1 MTIITQAYCILCPI
15 FLSPTLSPSSY
26 KCFNM
31 KFTRSLRQAIFLF
44 LISCLLVAAIPAAV
58 AQMQSPPA
66 VQLVRQARTLYA
78 SERFSEAVPLLEQA
92 ATQFEAKGQNLD
104 RAAALS
110 NLAATY
116 GQLTLWEQAEQAVN
130 SSLSVVRAQPK
141 TPEQQRIWAET
152 LNIQGQIK
160 LERGQTQEAIDIW
173 TQAAKFFEQIDSKN
187 QLFQVQINQSRAWET
202 LGLYPRSCKILLGS
216 LNLENKTCEIL
227 PAGLASL
234 KNQSISLDRLRAI
247 NSLGRVLRVLGQL
260 ERSNE
265 LLLIGLQAARNFDL
279 RQEEAAIYLNLGN
292 TQRAKS
298 NKPGLNAAQRDD
310 LERSALEYYARSAD
324 GSPGKSTIG
333 MQAKLNQLSLLADS
347 QNSSEAQVLWRA
359 IESQVSKL
367 PSNRVG
373 LYAQINLAESL
384 LKLDRFPIETPNLS
398 EIDQMLSLAGEQAN
412 NLGDKRIQAYIL
424 GARGKVYEL
433 KQQHS
438 VAETLTLEALSL
450 APAFQSPDIA
460 YQLLWQLGRIRN
472 AQGNTEGAIV
482 QYTQAVNVLSSLR
495 GDLVTV
501 NPEVQFSFRESA
513 EPVYRELVGLLLQD
527 ESPSQDKLKQAR
539 QTVES
544 LQLAELDNFFR
555 DACAD
560 AKPKSIEQI
569 DPTAAVIYPIILSD
583 RLEVILSIPGKPL
596 RRYRTK
602 KSQADL
608 ETAFRVAKN
617 TIRPSAFVRDRFP
630 PIQQVYDWLI
640 RPAEADLTASGIKT
654 LVFVL
659 DGYLR
664 NLPIAVLHDGEKFL
678 VEKYSIALAPGLQL
692 LAPKPLSQVKLKV
705 LTGGLSEPRQGF
717 SALPGVKQ
725 ELEQISAQMP
735 ASALLNQDFVSGKLH
750 DRIKAVSYPIVHLAT
765 HGQFSSNAADT
776 FIVTWDDRVNVKE
789 FDRLLRSRTGEK
801 QQPIELL
808 VLSACETASGDN
820 RAALGLAGA
829 AIRSG
834 ARSTVA
840 TLWQVNDESTAIFMT
855 EFYRQLAG
863 SKSSKAE
870 ALRNAQLTLLQNEEY
885 QNPYFWAP
893 FVLVGNWQ

>member
-1 MTIITQAYCILCPI
+1 
-15 FLSPTLSPSSY
+15 
-26 KCFNM
+26 M
-31 KFTRSLRQAIFLF
+31 KFTRSLRQAILLF
-44 LISCLLVAAIPAAV
+44 LISCLLAVAIPPAV
-58 AQMQSPPA
+58 AQMRSPPA

-78 SERFSEAVPLLEQA
+78 SERFSEAVPLLQQA

-116 GQLTLWEQAEQAVN
+116 GQLALWEQAEQAVN

-160 LERGQTQEAIDIW
+160 LERGQTQDAIDIW

-187 QLFQVQINQSRAWET
+187 QLLQVQINQSRAWET
-202 LGLYPRSCKILLGS
+202 LGLYPRACKILLGS
-216 LNLENKTCEIL
+216 LNLENKTCEVL
-227 PAGLASL
+227 PAGLVSL
-234 KNQSISLDRLRAI
+234 KNQSVSLENIRAI
-247 NSLGRVLRVLGQL
+247 NALARVLRVLGQL
-260 ERSNE
+260 ERSE
-265 LLLIGLQAARNFDL
+265 DLLSAGMEAARKIGVP
-279 RQEEAAIYLNLGN
+279 QEEAAIYLNLGN
-292 TQRAKS
+292 TARAKS
-298 NKPGLNAAQRDD
+298 NKPGLSMEKRTD
-310 LERSALEYYARSAD
+310 LERSALEYYALAAEAM
-324 GSPGKSTIG
+324 PGKSTIG
-333 MQAKLNQLSLLADS
+333 MQARLNQLSLFADS
-347 QNSSEAQVLWRA
+347 QNASEAQILWRSL
-359 IESQVSKL
+359 EPQVAQF
-367 PSNRVG
+367 PSNRAG
-373 LYAQINLAESL
+373 LYAQINLAQTL
-384 LKLDRFPIETPNLS
+384 IKLDKLPIGTPGLS
-398 EIDQMLSLAGEQAN
+398 DIAQMLSLAGESAN
-412 NLGDKRIQAYIL
+412 RLGDKRIQAYIL

-438 VAETLTLEALSL
+438 IAETLTLEALSL

-460 YQLLWQLGRIRN
+460 YQLLWQLGRIRK
-472 AQGNTEGAIV
+472 AQGNTEGALV

-527 ESPSQDKLKQAR
+527 ESPTQDKLKQAR

-560 AKPKSIEQI
+560 AKPKSIEEI

-596 RRYRTK
+596 RRYTTK
-602 KSQADL
+602 KSQSEL
-608 ETAFRVAKN
+608 ETAFRLAKN

-705 LTGGLSEPRQGF
+705 LTGGLSESRQGF

-735 ASALLNQDFVSGKLH
+735 ASALLNQDFVSTQLH
-750 DRIKAVSYPIVHLAT
+750 DRIKALSYPIVHLAT

-776 FIVTWDDRVNVKE
+776 FIVTWDQKVNVKE

-855 EFYRQLAG
+855 EFYRQLGG
-863 SKSSKAE
+863 SKASKAE

>member
-1 MTIITQAYCILCPI
+1 
-15 FLSPTLSPSSY
+15 
-26 KCFNM
+26 M
-31 KFTRSLRQAIFLF
+31 KFTRSLRQAILLF
-44 LISCLLVAAIPAAV
+44 LISCLLAVAIPPAV
-58 AQMQSPPA
+58 AQMRSPPA

-78 SERFSEAVPLLEQA
+78 SERFSEAVPLLQQA

-116 GQLTLWEQAEQAVN
+116 GQLALWEQAEQAVN

-160 LERGQTQEAIDIW
+160 LERGQTQDAIDIW

-187 QLFQVQINQSRAWET
+187 QLLQVQINQSRAWET
-202 LGLYPRSCKILLGS
+202 LGLYPRACKILLGS
-216 LNLENKTCEIL
+216 LNLENKTCEVL
-227 PAGLASL
+227 PAGLVSL
-234 KNQSISLDRLRAI
+234 KNQSVSLENIRAI
-247 NSLGRVLRVLGQL
+247 NALARVLRVLGQL
-260 ERSNE
+260 ERSE
-265 LLLIGLQAARNFDL
+265 DLLSAGMEAARKIGV

-292 TQRAKS
+292 TARAKS
-298 NKPGLNAAQRDD
+298 NKPGLSMEKRTD
-310 LERSALEYYARSAD
+310 LERSALEYYALAAEAM
-324 GSPGKSTIG
+324 PGKSTIG
-333 MQAKLNQLSLLADS
+333 MQARLNQLSLFADS
-347 QNSSEAQVLWRA
+347 QNASEAQILWRSL
-359 IESQVSKL
+359 EPQVAQF
-367 PSNRVG
+367 PSNRAG
-373 LYAQINLAESL
+373 LYAQINLAQTL
-384 LKLDRFPIETPNLS
+384 IKLDKLPIGTPGLS
-398 EIDQMLSLAGEQAN
+398 DIAQMLSLAGESAN
-412 NLGDKRIQAYIL
+412 RLGDKRIQAYIL

-438 VAETLTLEALSL
+438 IAETLTLEALSL

-460 YQLLWQLGRIRN
+460 YQLLWQLGRIRK

-527 ESPSQDKLKQAR
+527 ESPTQDKLKQAR

-560 AKPKSIEQI
+560 AKPKSIEEI

-596 RRYRTK
+596 RRYTTK
-602 KSQADL
+602 KSQSEL
-608 ETAFRVAKN
+608 ETAFKLAKN

-705 LTGGLSEPRQGF
+705 LTGGLSESRQGF
-717 SALPGVKQ
+717 SALPGVKE

-735 ASALLNQDFVSGKLH
+735 ASALLNQDFVSTQLH
-750 DRIKAVSYPIVHLAT
+750 DRIKALSYPIVHLAT

-776 FIVTWDDRVNVKE
+776 FIVTWDQKVNVKE

-855 EFYRQLAG
+855 EFYRQLGG
-863 SKSSKAE
+863 SKASKAE

>member
-1 MTIITQAYCILCPI
+1 
-15 FLSPTLSPSSY
+15 
-26 KCFNM
+26 M
-31 KFTRSLRQAIFLF
+31 KFTRSLRQAILLF
-44 LISCLLVAAIPAAV
+44 LISCLLAVAIPPAV
-58 AQMQSPPA
+58 AQMRSPPA

-78 SERFSEAVPLLEQA
+78 SERFSEAVPLLQQA

-116 GQLTLWEQAEQAVN
+116 GQLALWEQAEQAVN

-160 LERGQTQEAIDIW
+160 LERGQTQDAIDIW

-187 QLFQVQINQSRAWET
+187 QLLQVQINQSRAWET
-202 LGLYPRSCKILLGS
+202 LGLYPRACKILLGS
-216 LNLENKTCEIL
+216 LNLENKTCEVL
-227 PAGLASL
+227 PAGLVSL
-234 KNQSISLDRLRAI
+234 KNQSVSLQNIRAI
-247 NSLGRVLRVLGQL
+247 NALARVLRVLGQL
-260 ERSNE
+260 ERSE
-265 LLLIGLQAARNFDL
+265 DLLSAGMEAARKIGV

-292 TQRAKS
+292 TARAKS
-298 NKPGLNAAQRDD
+298 NKPGLSMEKRTD
-310 LERSALEYYARSAD
+310 LERSALEYYALAAEAM
-324 GSPGKSTIG
+324 PGKSTIG
-333 MQAKLNQLSLLADS
+333 MQARLNQLSLFADS
-347 QNSSEAQVLWRA
+347 QNASEAQILWRSL
-359 IESQVSKL
+359 EPQVAQF
-367 PSNRVG
+367 PSNRAG
-373 LYAQINLAESL
+373 LYAQINLAQTL
-384 LKLDRFPIETPNLS
+384 IKLDKLPIGTPGLS
-398 EIDQMLSLAGEQAN
+398 DIAQMLSLAGESAN
-412 NLGDKRIQAYIL
+412 RLGDKRIQAYIL

-438 VAETLTLEALSL
+438 IAETLTLEALSL

-460 YQLLWQLGRIRN
+460 YQLLWQLGRIRK
-472 AQGNTEGAIV
+472 AQGNTEGALV

-527 ESPSQDKLKQAR
+527 ESPTQDKLKQAR

-560 AKPKSIEQI
+560 AKPKSIEEI

-596 RRYRTK
+596 RRYTTK
-602 KSQADL
+602 KSQSEL
-608 ETAFRVAKN
+608 ETAFKLAKN

-705 LTGGLSEPRQGF
+705 LTGGLSESRQGF

-735 ASALLNQDFVSGKLH
+735 ASALLNQDFVSTQLH
-750 DRIKAVSYPIVHLAT
+750 DRIKALSYPIVHLAT

-776 FIVTWDDRVNVKE
+776 FIVTWDQKVNVKE

-855 EFYRQLAG
+855 EFYRQLGG
-863 SKSSKAE
+863 SKASKAE

>member
-1 MTIITQAYCILCPI
+1 
-15 FLSPTLSPSSY
+15 
-26 KCFNM
+26 M
-31 KFTRSLRQAIFLF
+31 KFTRSLRQAILLF
-44 LISCLLVAAIPAAV
+44 LISCLLAVAIPPAV
-58 AQMQSPPA
+58 AQMRSPPA

-78 SERFSEAVPLLEQA
+78 SERFSEAVPLLQQA

-116 GQLTLWEQAEQAVN
+116 GQLALWEQAEQAVN

-160 LERGQTQEAIDIW
+160 LERGQTQDAIDIW

-187 QLFQVQINQSRAWET
+187 QLLQVQINQSRAWET
-202 LGLYPRSCKILLGS
+202 LGLYPRACKILLGS
-216 LNLENKTCEIL
+216 LNLENKTCEVL
-227 PAGLASL
+227 PAGLVSL
-234 KNQSISLDRLRAI
+234 KNQSVSLENIRAI
-247 NSLGRVLRVLGQL
+247 NALARVLRVLGQL
-260 ERSNE
+260 ERSE
-265 LLLIGLQAARNFDL
+265 DLLSAGMEAARKIGVP
-279 RQEEAAIYLNLGN
+279 QEEAAIYLNLGN
-292 TQRAKS
+292 TARAKS
-298 NKPGLNAAQRDD
+298 NKPGLSMEKRTD
-310 LERSALEYYARSAD
+310 LERSALEYYALAAEAM
-324 GSPGKSTIG
+324 PGKSTIG
-333 MQAKLNQLSLLADS
+333 MQARLNQLSLFADS
-347 QNSSEAQVLWRA
+347 QNASEAQILWRSL
-359 IESQVSKL
+359 EPQVAQF
-367 PSNRVG
+367 PSNRAG
-373 LYAQINLAESL
+373 LYAQINLAQTL
-384 LKLDRFPIETPNLS
+384 IKLDKLPIGTPGLS
-398 EIDQMLSLAGEQAN
+398 DIAQMLSLAGESAN
-412 NLGDKRIQAYIL
+412 RLGDKRIQAYIL

-438 VAETLTLEALSL
+438 IAETLTLEALSL

-460 YQLLWQLGRIRN
+460 YQLLWQLGRIRK
-472 AQGNTEGAIV
+472 AQGNTEGALV

-527 ESPSQDKLKQAR
+527 ESPTQDKLKQAR

-560 AKPKSIEQI
+560 AKPKSIEEI

-596 RRYRTK
+596 RRYTTK
-602 KSQADL
+602 KSQSEL
-608 ETAFRVAKN
+608 ETAFRLAKN

-705 LTGGLSEPRQGF
+705 LTGGLSESRQGF
-717 SALPGVKQ
+717 SALPGVKE

-735 ASALLNQDFVSGKLH
+735 ASALLNQDFVSTQLH
-750 DRIKAVSYPIVHLAT
+750 DRIKALSYPIVHLAT

-776 FIVTWDDRVNVKE
+776 FIVTWDQKVNVKE

-855 EFYRQLAG
+855 EFYRQLGG
-863 SKSSKAE
+863 SKASKAE

>member
-1 MTIITQAYCILCPI
+1 
-15 FLSPTLSPSSY
+15 
-26 KCFNM
+26 M
-31 KFTRSLRQAIFLF
+31 KFTRSLRQAIL
-44 LISCLLVAAIPAAV
+44 LCLMSCLLAVAIPPGV
-58 AQMQSPPA
+58 AQIQSP
-66 VQLVRQARTLYA
+66 QGLQILRQARTLYA
-78 SERFSEAVPLLEQA
+78 SERFSEAVPLLQEA
-92 ATQFEAKGQNLD
+92 AAQFEAKGQNLD

-116 GQLTLWEQAEQAVN
+116 GQLTLWEPAEKAVN
-130 SSLSVVRAQPK
+130 SSLSVVRSQPK
-141 TPEQQRIWAET
+141 TPEQQRILAET
-152 LNIQGQIK
+152 LNIQGQLQ
-160 LERGQTQEAIDIW
+160 LERGQTQDAIEIW
-173 TQAAKFFEQIDSKN
+173 TQAAKIFEQLDRKN

-202 LGLYPRSCKILLGS
+202 LGLYPRACKILLGS
-216 LNLENKTCEIL
+216 LNLENKTCEVL
-227 PAGLASL
+227 PAGLTSL
-234 KNQSISLDRLRAI
+234 KNQSFSLEKIRAI
-247 NSLGRVLRVLGQL
+247 NALGRVMRVLGKL

-265 LLLIGLQAARNFDL
+265 LLLTGLEAARNL
-279 RQEEAAIYLNLGN
+279 GLTEEEAAIYLNLGN

-298 NKPGLNAAQRDD
+298 NQPGLKAPQRAD
-310 LERSALEYYARSAD
+310 LERSALEYYTRSAE
-324 GSPGKSTIG
+324 GMPGKSTIG
-333 MQAKLNQLSLLADS
+333 MQARLNQLSLLADN
-347 QNSSEAQVLWRA
+347 QNASEAQVLWRS
-359 IESQVSKL
+359 IEPQVAQF
-367 PSNRVG
+367 PSNRAG
-373 LYAQINLAESL
+373 IYAQINLAQSL
-384 LKLDRFPIETPNLS
+384 IKLAQSPGKTLSLSDIEKMLDR
-398 EIDQMLSLAGEQAN
+398 SLEPAN
-412 NLGDKRIQAYIL
+412 SLGDKRIQAYIM
-424 GARGKVYEL
+424 GTRGKLSEIQKQYE
-433 KQQHS
+433 K
-438 VAETLTLEALSL
+438 AETLTIQALSL

-460 YQLLWQLGRIRN
+460 YQLFWQLGRIRK
-472 AQGNTEGAIV
+472 AKGDTEGAIV

-560 AKPKSIEQI
+560 AKPKSIEEI

-596 RRYRTK
+596 RRYTTK
-602 KSQADL
+602 KSQAEL
-608 ETAFRVAKN
+608 ETAFRLAKN
-617 TIRPSAFVRDRFP
+617 VIRPAAFPRDRLP
-630 PIQQVYDWLI
+630 PVQQVYDWLI

-664 NLPIAVLHDGEKFL
+664 NLPMAVLHDGEQFL
-678 VEKYSIALAPGLQL
+678 VQKYSIALAPGLQL

-705 LTGGLSEPRQGF
+705 LTGGLSEARQGF

-725 ELEQISAQMP
+725 EIEQISAQMP
-735 ASALLNQDFVSGKLH
+735 ASALLNEDFVSGRLH
-750 DRIKAVSYPIVHLAT
+750 DRIKALSYPIIHLAT

-776 FIVTWDDRVNVKE
+776 FIVTWDERVNVKE
-789 FDRLLRSRTGEK
+789 FDQLLRVRTGEK

-855 EFYRQLAG
+855 EFYKQLAA
-863 SKSSKAE
+863 SKTSKAE
-870 ALRNAQLTLLQNEEY
+870 ALRNAQLTLLKNREY

>member
-1 MTIITQAYCILCPI
+1 
-15 FLSPTLSPSSY
+15 
-26 KCFNM
+26 M
-31 KFTRSLRQAIFLF
+31 KFTRSLRQAILLF
-44 LISCLLVAAIPAAV
+44 LISCLLAVAVPPAV
-58 AQMQSPPA
+58 AQMQSPQG

-78 SERFSEAVPLLEQA
+78 AERFAEAVPLLQQA
-92 ATQFEAKGQNLD
+92 AAQFEAKGQNLD
-104 RAAALS
+104 RATALS

-116 GQLTLWEQAEQAVN
+116 GQLALWEPAEQAVN

-141 TPEQQRIWAET
+141 TPEQQRIWAEI

-160 LERGQTQEAIDIW
+160 LERGQTPDAIDIW
-173 TQAAKFFEQIDSKN
+173 TQAAKIFEQIDSKK
-187 QLFQVQINQSRAWET
+187 QLVQVQINQSRAWET
-202 LGLYPRSCKILLGS
+202 LGLYPRACKILLGS
-216 LNLENKTCEIL
+216 LNLENKTCEVL

-234 KNQSISLDRLRAI
+234 KNQSFSSENIRVI
-247 NSLGRVLRVLGQL
+247 NALGRVLRVLGQL

-265 LLLIGLQAARNFDL
+265 LLLTGLEAARNLGL

-298 NKPGLNAAQRDD
+298 NKPGLKTPQRAD
-310 LERSALEYYARSAD
+310 LERSALEYYARSAE
-324 GSPGKSTIG
+324 GMPEKSTIG
-333 MQAKLNQLSLLADS
+333 MQAKLNQLSMLADS
-347 QNSSEAQVLWRA
+347 QNASEAKVLWRSL
-359 IESQVSKL
+359 EPQVAQFT
-367 PSNRVG
+367 SNRAG
-373 LYAQINLAESL
+373 LYAQINLAQTL
-384 LKLDRFPIETPNLS
+384 IKLDKLLIGTPGLS
-398 EIDQMLSLAGEQAN
+398 DIDRMLSLAVESAN
-412 NLGDKRIQAYIL
+412 RLGDKRIQAYIL

-433 KQQHS
+433 KQQYS
-438 VAETLTLEALSL
+438 VAETLTVEALSL

-460 YQLLWQLGRIRN
+460 YQLLWQLGRIRK
-472 AQGNTEGAIV
+472 AQGNTEGAIA

-527 ESPSQDKLKQAR
+527 ESPSQDKLKLAR

-560 AKPKSIEQI
+560 AKPKSIEEI
-569 DPTAAVIYPIILSD
+569 DPAAAVIYPIILSD

-596 RRYRTK
+596 RRYTTK
-602 KSQADL
+602 KSQAEL

-664 NLPIAVLHDGEKFL
+664 NLPMGVLHDGEKFL

-705 LTGGLSEPRQGF
+705 LTGGLSESRQGF

-735 ASALLNQDFVSGKLH
+735 ASGLLNQDFVSAQLH
-750 DRIKAVSYPIVHLAT
+750 DRIKALSYPIVHLAT

-776 FIVTWDDRVNVKE
+776 FIVTWDQKVNVKE

-855 EFYRQLAG
+855 EFYRQLAA
-863 SKSSKAE
+863 SKASKAE
-870 ALRNAQLTLLQNEEY
+870 ALRNAQLSLLQNPDY

>member
-1 MTIITQAYCILCPI
+1 
-15 FLSPTLSPSSY
+15 
-26 KCFNM
+26 M
-31 KFTRSLRQAIFLF
+31 KFTRSLRQAILLF
-44 LISCLLVAAIPAAV
+44 LISCLLCVAIPPAV

-78 SERFSEAVPLLEQA
+78 SERFSEAVPLLQQA
-92 ATQFEAKGQNLD
+92 AAQFEAKGQNLD
-104 RAAALS
+104 RAMALS

-116 GQLTLWEQAEQAVN
+116 GQLALWEQAEQAVN

-160 LERGQTQEAIDIW
+160 LERGQTQDAIDIW

-187 QLFQVQINQSRAWET
+187 QLLQVQINQSRAWET
-202 LGLYPRSCKILLGS
+202 LGLYPRACKILLGS
-216 LNLENKTCEIL
+216 LNLENKICEI
-227 PAGLASL
+227 PPPGLATL

-260 ERSNE
+260 ERSHE

-310 LERSALEYYARSAD
+310 LERSAIEYYARSAD
-324 GSPGKSTIG
+324 GSPGKSTLGI
-333 MQAKLNQLSLLADS
+333 QAKLNQLSLLADS
-347 QNSSEAQVLWRA
+347 QNSSEAQVLWRTLQP
-359 IESQVSKL
+359 QVSQL
-367 PSNRVG
+367 PSNRIG

-384 LKLDRFPIETPNLS
+384 LKLDRFPIGTPNLS
-398 EIDQMLSLAGEQAN
+398 DIDKMLSLAGEQAS

-424 GARGKVYEL
+424 GARGKLYEL

-438 VAETLTLEALSL
+438 VAETFTLEALSL

-527 ESPSQDKLKQAR
+527 ESPTQDKLKQAR

-560 AKPKSIEQI
+560 AKPKSIEEI

-602 KSQADL
+602 KSQDEL
-608 ETAFRVAKN
+608 ETAFRLAKN

-664 NLPIAVLHDGEKFL
+664 NLPMAVLHDGEKFL

-705 LTGGLSEPRQGF
+705 LTGGLSESRQGF

-725 ELEQISAQMP
+725 ELEEISAQM
-735 ASALLNQDFVSGKLH
+735 SGSTLLNQDFVSGRLH
-750 DRIKAVSYPIVHLAT
+750 DRIKAFSYPIVHLAT

-776 FIVTWDDRVNVKE
+776 FIVTWDQKVNVKE

-870 ALRNAQLTLLQNEEY
+870 ALRNAQLTLLQKEEY

>member
-1 MTIITQAYCILCPI
+1 
-15 FLSPTLSPSSY
+15 
-26 KCFNM
+26 M
-31 KFTRSLRQAIFLF
+31 KFTRSLRQAILLF
-44 LISCLLVAAIPAAV
+44 LISCLLSVAIPPAV

-78 SERFSEAVPLLEQA
+78 SERFSEAVPLLQQA

-116 GQLTLWEQAEQAVN
+116 GQLALWEQAEQAVN

-173 TQAAKFFEQIDSKN
+173 TQAANFFEQVDSKN

-202 LGLYPRSCKILLGS
+202 LGLYPRACKILLGS

-234 KNQSISLDRLRAI
+234 KTQSISLDRVRAL
-247 NSLGRVLRVLGQL
+247 NSLGRVLQVLGQL
-260 ERSNE
+260 ERSHE
-265 LLLIGLQAARNFDL
+265 LLLIGLQAARNLGL

-298 NKPGLNAAQRDD
+298 NKPGLKEQQRADW
-310 LERSALEYYARSAD
+310 ETSALEYYSSSAAAIPVT
-324 GSPGKSTIG
+324 SPLHI
-333 MQAKLNQLSLLADS
+333 QAKLNQLSLLVERK
-347 QNSSEAQVLWRA
+347 NWSEAEGLWRSIA
-359 IESQVSKL
+359 PQVADF
-367 PSNRVG
+367 PSNRAG
-373 LYAQINLAESL
+373 LYAQINLAQSL
-384 LKLDRFPIETPNLS
+384 MKLAQSPAKSLNLNDIDKMLDR
-398 EIDQMLSLAGEQAN
+398 SLAPAN

-433 KQQHS
+433 KQQNS

-460 YQLLWQLGRIRN
+460 YQLLWQLGRIRK

-527 ESPSQDKLKQAR
+527 ESPTQDKLKQAR

-602 KSQADL
+602 KSQAEL

-664 NLPIAVLHDGEKFL
+664 NLPMAVLHDGEKFL

-705 LTGGLSEPRQGF
+705 LTGGLSESRQGF

-735 ASALLNQDFVSGKLH
+735 ASTLLNQDFVSGRLH
-750 DRIKAVSYPIVHLAT
+750 DRIKALSYPIVHLAT

-834 ARSTVA
+834 ARSTIA

-870 ALRNAQLTLLQNEEY
+870 ALRNAQLTLLQNQEY